1 MCWMA
6 ISAQANVTLARAAQ
20 AVRRFRRIMSAAQR
34 TLVALVG
41 AQFRHKG
48 GFSLEQVAT
57 ALYRGIFEREPDP
70 RGLADKVVR
79 LRFGTPL
86 ERVVRNLIGTAEFR
100 ARFLQMAVP
109 SAPMPDLRVS
119 FADKYET
126 QLVRGGPMTIYLA
139 RSDEDI
145 ALMESLIKRYRFYD
159 QFGVWSPVIDR
170 DKKIT
175 AAIVRGL
182 GAHSCFELGC
192 FTGPVMSVLA
202 DAGVSVL
209 GSEVSHLA
217 LAFAYPNIRDA
228 ITFGD
233 FLTLKIE
240 RRFDVILCMDVLEH
254 ISPIRLDAYIEKIL
268 SIFDADG
275 FVYLNSPMWG
285 NDDMFIPSEEPYL
298 EEWLTVGDASYWRHW
313 PCDDKGWPIHGHLVW
328 ASSAWWEAKFAAHGL
343 IRDRTVEKVIHRRL
357 ATFLENTPGRR
368 TLFVL
373 RSAASRKSSAAVA
386 AEIDRML
393 SDRQVL
399 RG

>member
-1 MCWMA
+1 MA
-6 ISAQANVTLARAAQ
+6 ICAQVSVTLLARAGQ
-20 AVRRFRRIMSAAQR
+20 AFRQFRRISSAAQK
-34 TLVALVG
+34 TLVTLVSS
-41 AQFRHKG
+41 QFRHRAV
-48 GFSLEQVAT
+48 FSSEQVAT

-86 ERVVRNLIGTAEFR
+86 EKVVRTFIGSPEFR
-100 ARFLQMAVP
+100 TRFVQVLVP
-109 SAPMPDLRVS
+109 SAAMPDLRVS
-119 FADKYET
+119 FPDKYET
-126 QLVRGGPMTIYLA
+126 QLVRGGAMTIYLA
-139 RSDEDI
+139 NTVADI
-145 ALMESLIKRYRFYD
+145 ALMESLIARHRFYD

-192 FTGPVMSVLA
+192 FTGAVMSVLA
-202 DAGVSVL
+202 DAGITVL
-209 GSEVSHLA
+209 GTEVSHLA

-254 ISPIRLDAYIEKIL
+254 VSPIRLDAYIEKIL
-268 SIFDADG
+268 SMLDADG

-285 NDDMFIPSEEPYL
+285 KDAMFIPSEEPYL

-328 ASSAWWEAKFAAHGL
+328 ASPAWWEAKFAAHGL
-343 IRDRTVEKVIHRRL
+343 IREPTLEKVIHHRL
-357 ATFLENTPGRR
+357 ERFLEDTPGRR

-373 RSAASRKSSAAVA
+373 RRRESQKSSASVA
-386 AEIDRML
+386 AELDRML
-393 SDRQVL
+393 SNGQLL
-399 RG
+399 RD